1 MPPEAPDWVTAT
13 RAALQD
19 ARLGAHAEYRG
30 RVEEIGDGVAMISG
44 LNDVRLDEVLRFE
57 HGQVGFA
64 RVLDPDRIGCVLLDA
79 VRKVEAGD
87 AVFGTGEVVN
97 VPVGDALLG
106 RIVDPLGRPLDGKGV
121 IEAEAHL
128 PIERPAPSIIER
140 DLVTEPVQTGVV
152 VVDTLF
158 ALGRGQRELIVGDHS
173 TGKTTLA
180 IDALIA
186 QRDSDMI
193 CIYVAVGQKTSS
205 VRRAI
210 DALQKQG
217 NFARCIVL
225 VAGAASAPG
234 LQWIAPY
241 AGMTMAEHFRDKG
254 QHALIVIDDLS
265 KHAATHREIALLT
278 RQSPGREAYPG
289 DVFYIHARL
298 LERAAKLSKAR
309 GGGSLTALPI
319 AETVSGNLSAYIPT
333 NLISITDGQ
342 IVLDAALFHQGQ
354 KPAVDVGL
362 SVSRVGGKT
371 QAPILRTSAGTL
383 RLDYAQFLEL
393 EVFTRFGGM
402 PDGRVRE
409 QLTRGARIRQAL
421 RQPQHMPFRLAD
433 EVALMLAVQSGLL
446 DPLPLEAVKAF
457 RAGLPDLLD
466 RDAADVLATL
476 EQTGDLDAQVAGRP
490 DGGADADLPR
500 HSARQ
505 RPKSLKLKRPQRT
518 RRCPAH
524 DRTARRYQRPDRR
537 HPSAWSGGE
546 RHEGHRCR
554 PRQQRAIAGSGR
566 RQLCR
571 DHRRCHVS
579 HGRSKGRPVRRA
591 NGSQGKNG
599 LLVFCAEQGFAGAFS
614 ERVLD
619 SVRRRARRRYRF
631 PDRNPGAVGR
641 GSTRRQAEMDTP
653 PCPRTPRASRSW
665 PTRSRR
671 RSTMRS
677 RWAEIARLDVIFT
690 GWHAGR
696 PEIVRHGLF
705 PLDLADLPGA
715 QGDRPLTQLPHGAL
729 CSAWVRIIFMRWS
742 ARPPCMPLPPRTR
755 RGWRR

>member
-1 MPPEAPDWVTAT
+1 MPPDAAEWVAAA
-13 RAALQD
+13 RAAVEG
-19 ARLGAHAEYRG
+19 ACLGARAEYKG

-44 LNDVRLDEVLRFE
+44 LDDVRLDEVLRFE

-97 VPVGDALLG
+97 VPVGDGLLG
-106 RIVDPLGRPLDGKGV
+106 RIVDPLGRPLDGKGPV
-121 IEAEAHL
+121 EAEAHL

-186 QRDSDMI
+186 QRDSDMV

-225 VAGAASAPG
+225 VAGAAAAPG

-254 QHALIVIDDLS
+254 QHALIVFDDLS

-298 LERAAKLSKAR
+298 LERAAKLSKGR

-371 QAPILRTSAGTL
+371 QAPILRKAAGTL

-446 DPLPLEAVKAF
+446 DPLPLEAAKAF
-457 RAGLPDLLD
+457 RAGLPAALD
-466 RDAADVLATL
+466 REAAGTL
-476 EQTGDLDAQVAGRP
+476 ETLAETGQLDATAQENLMAALSRLAASLAEVERAKVEK
-490 DGGADADLPR
+490 GAAAQEEA
-500 HSARQ
+500 S
-505 RPKSLKLKRPQRT
+505 S
-518 RRCPAH
+518 
-524 DRTARRYQRPDRR
+524 
-537 HPSAWSGGE
+537 
-546 RHEGHRCR
+546 
-554 PRQQRAIAGSGR
+554 GSG
-566 RQLCR
+566 
-571 DHRRCHVS
+571 
-579 HGRSKGRPVRRA
+579 P
-591 NGSQGKNG
+591 
-599 LLVFCAEQGFAGAFS
+599 
-614 ERVLD
+614 
-619 SVRRRARRRYRF
+619 
-631 PDRNPGAVGR
+631 
-641 GSTRRQAEMDTP
+641 
-653 PCPRTPRASRSW
+653 
-665 PTRSRR
+665 
-671 RSTMRS
+671 
-677 RWAEIARLDVIFT
+677 
-690 GWHAGR
+690 
-696 PEIVRHGLF
+696 
-705 PLDLADLPGA
+705 
-715 QGDRPLTQLPHGAL
+715 
-729 CSAWVRIIFMRWS
+729 
-742 ARPPCMPLPPRTR
+742 
-755 RGWRR
+755 